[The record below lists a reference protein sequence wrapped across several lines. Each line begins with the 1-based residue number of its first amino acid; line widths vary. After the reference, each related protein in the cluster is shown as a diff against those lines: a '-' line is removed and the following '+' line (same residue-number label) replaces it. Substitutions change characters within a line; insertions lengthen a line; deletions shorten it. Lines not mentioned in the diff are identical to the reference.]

1 MTNKE
6 NLAAFNHFWR
16 VVGHCLGIDERFN
29 LCAEDVHE
37 TIDRVL
43 EMTPRLIGPAFTTHS
58 NTYVK
63 TVLDF
68 VEIFWYF
75 TPFISIDSFL
85 FLSNR
90 LAGIPGYYLSEE
102 ERQKDLFSIDGHQ
115 GYLHTFN
122 RQRLECEF
130 YSPKCFTFVRK
141 LSWKDRAIIVAV
153 VHLFE
158 MYCRSAVYKW
168 VLNSFIG
175 FGCFCKRKLSFLVVC
190 LGFDSHG
197 HYWEMRRNVL
207 INLKEGGR
215 RMYGYE
221 KRVVNKDQLNCN

>member
-1 MTNKE
+1 MKNKK

-16 VVGHCLGIDERFN
+16 VIGHCLGIEERFN
-29 LCAEDVHE
+29 LCAEDVSE
-37 TIDRVL
+37 TVDRVL

-63 TVLDF
+63 IVSEF

-75 TPFISIDSFL
+75 TPFISIDLCL

-90 LAGIPGYYLSEE
+90 LAGIPGFYLSDE
-102 ERQKDLFSIDGHQ
+102 ERQKDLLAIDGHK
-115 GYLHTFN
+115 GYLLTLN

-141 LSWKDRAIIVAV
+141 LSWKDRAIILAV

-158 MYCRSAVYKW
+158 MYSSSVVYKW
-168 VLNSFIG
+168 VLNRLIG

-197 HYWEMRRNVL
+197 SYWEMRRNVL
-207 INLKEGGR
+207 INLRKGGR
-215 RMYGYE
+215 RLYRYE
-221 KRVVNKDQLNCN
+221 DGVVKKAQLNCH